1 MKFTKMHGL
10 GNDYIYVD
18 CFHETIED
26 PAGFARKMSDRH
38 FGIGGDGVILVC
50 PSEKA
55 DVRMDMY
62 NADGSRG
69 EMCGNG
75 IRCVGKYAY
84 DSGITDKTEIDVETL
99 AGIKHL
105 SMEVE
110 NGKVKTVTV
119 NMGEPEFDPARIPVE
134 IPRDFKLTEGKVIGL
149 PLDAGDIYRKGTCVS
164 MGNPH
169 VVFFEEDIDH
179 FPLEVAGPI
188 YESHPAFPQRVNAE
202 FAEVENSTHIRMR
215 VYERGS
221 GETLACGTGAC
232 AVLVASVLNGLAAP
246 EADVQLRGGILH
258 IRWDRE
264 ENVVYMTGPA
274 ETVYEGEVEWP
285 SAK

>member
-10 GNDYIYVD
+10 GNDYIYID
-18 CFHETIED
+18 CFTEKIAD
-26 PAGFARKMSDRH
+26 PAAFARKMSDRH
-38 FGIGGDGVILVC
+38 FGIGGDGVILIC
-50 PSEKA
+50 PSDVA

-84 DSGITDKTEIDVETL
+84 DSGITDKTEITVETL
-99 AGIKHL
+99 AGIKQL
-105 SMEVE
+105 SMEVVD
-110 NGKVKTVTV
+110 GKVKTVTV
-119 NMGEPEFDPARIPVE
+119 NMGAPEFAPEKIPVDV
-134 IPRDFKLTEGKVIGL
+134 PKDFALTDGKVIGL
-149 PLDAGDIYRKGTCVS
+149 PLDAGEIIRKGTCVS

-179 FPLEVAGPI
+179 LPLEVAGPI

-202 FAEVENSTHIRMR
+202 FAEVLNSSHIKMR

-232 AVLVASVLNGLAAP
+232 AVLVASHLNGLAAP
-246 EADVQLRGGILH
+246 EADIQLLGGTLH
-258 IRWDRE
+258 IRWDKE
-264 ENVVYMTGPA
+264 ANTVYMTGPA
-274 ETVYEGEVEWP
+274 ETVFSGEVEE
-285 SAK
+285 